1 LESCDRGVLKLDPS
15 YNIFLKDENLQPE
28 THMNEVQNMKTVM
41 RLMTLTLIIVLAV
54 LNVNLKNS
62 FLSIKEYAEGSV
74 IFANM
79 YNSAM
84 NLGQFYN
91 MITMIPNNPLII
103 PRIAT
108 YTNLFNKY
116 KNNPLT
122 NRILFDRS
130 LNLPNSYPPFRANTI
145 N

>member
-1 LESCDRGVLKLDPS
+1 
-15 YNIFLKDENLQPE
+15 
-28 THMNEVQNMKTVM
+28 MNEVQNMKTVM

>member
-1 LESCDRGVLKLDPS
+1 LDPS

-103 PRIAT
+103 PRIAK

>member
-1 LESCDRGVLKLDPS
+1 MDPS